1 MTGIFWSRPEKF
13 SESRPEKF
21 SKSRPEKFFCS
32 RPNNFSTAFFPNYLR
47 NVRKMQKSTLLYCFF
62 CFIHSLEQFWSVR
75 KHFLCYLDQKKWI
88 SGTLPALGLRPRAGK
103 IFPWF
108 TFSDLDNIGKN
119 FSHYLKIVLRSGNR
133 KNNITKYNC
142 CGPEIEMD
150 YCT

>member
-1 MTGIFWSRPEKF
+1 
-13 SESRPEKF
+13 
-21 SKSRPEKFFCS
+21 
-32 RPNNFSTAFFPNYLR
+32 
-47 NVRKMQKSTLLYCFF
+47 MQKSTLLYCFF

-108 TFSDLDNIGKN
+108 TFSDLDNIGKI

-142 CGPEIEMD
+142 YDLSKNHFPKWILSNTLYPCNTAIFTPTVQGKNLQVISATQLFKVD
-150 YCT
+150 IRNT